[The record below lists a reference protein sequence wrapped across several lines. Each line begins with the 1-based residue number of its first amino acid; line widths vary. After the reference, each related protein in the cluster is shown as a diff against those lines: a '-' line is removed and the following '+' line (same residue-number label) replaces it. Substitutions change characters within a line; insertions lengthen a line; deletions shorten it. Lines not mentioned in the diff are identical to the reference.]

1 MTLLLVEVVGIANEE
16 VEALLSKGEYEKII
30 ENIEKIR
37 SRDVFTQEIRD
48 VFSRS
53 GELSSVVM
61 LIAELFNDVLI
72 TTNYDQLIEQ
82 SFQIGSDVKIQ

>member
-1 MTLLLVEVVGIANEE
+1 MGIANEE